1 MQDLKRR
8 HQPNGRA
15 APPEALHVDLAA
27 GEEPGLTEESTPLPT
42 AEEPTAAAPAAAPVR
57 FDDDALVRQARRL
70 IQEAQA
76 ERLGASMVR
85 AVWDAAQM
93 LDPITRIVMARVLV
107 VFALV
112 AASGLTAYT
121 LALTTSWERVATVA
135 LFLVFVAWTVRT
147 MTRQQ
152 K

>member
-1 MQDLKRR
+1 ML
-8 HQPNGRA
+8 
-15 APPEALHVDLAA
+15 
-27 GEEPGLTEESTPLPT
+27 EETGPVPT
-42 AEEPTAAAPAAAPVR
+42 AEEPTVAAAAVPPVR

-76 ERLGASMVR
+76 ERLGAKMVR

-93 LDPITRIVMARVLV
+93 LDPITRIVMARVLA

-135 LFLVFVAWTVRT
+135 LFLVFASWITKTLARAA
-147 MTRQQ
+147 

>member
-1 MQDLKRR
+1 MNDLTRR

-15 APPEALHVDLAA
+15 APVETLHVELAP
-27 GEEPGLTEESTPLPT
+27 GEELGVEESRVPT
-42 AEEPTAAAPAAAPVR
+42 AEEPTAAAPAAPVR

-147 MTRQQ
+147 MTRQV